1 MLRRSAEREAQ
12 RLCQMILDSEA
23 KGPNRVGKR
32 KGMGKASRNSSDAQN
47 SIDIVS
53 DNG

>member
-1 MLRRSAEREAQ
+1 MLRRSAAREAQ
-12 RLCQMILDSEA
+12 RLYQMILDSGA
-23 KGPNRVGKR
+23 KSPDRVGKR
-32 KGMGKASRNSSDAQN
+32 KGMDKASKNSSDAQN